1 MKRVGVVGERWSI
14 SVLVSGPAIQQRRL
28 STSSRF
34 KLTTINGI
42 FLLSHSIRFPFSWLL
57 FDCPSEAF
65 STGLLNNATPSLPV
79 YRPVPPPHP
88 APHLPPS
95 AAFTSS
101 VPSESSL
108 HQRQGTMTY
117 FILRNVHHP
126 PRCFPPHPPII
137 QSHSPTDTPLS
148 TPTFLI

>member
-1 MKRVGVVGERWSI
+1 MGYGLEQLGVRRCRVKRAGVVCERRSRSI
-14 SVLVSGPAIQQRRL
+14 SGPAIQQRRL

-42 FLLSHSIRFPFSWLL
+42 FLLSHSICFSFSWLL

-65 STGLLNNATPSLPV
+65 STGLLNNATPSLPIHG
-79 YRPVPPPHP
+79 PAPPHP

-108 HQRQGTMTY
+108 HQRRGTMTY

-126 PRCFPPHPPII
+126 PII
-137 QSHSPTDTPLS
+137 QPHSPTDTPQLS
-148 TPTFLI
+148 